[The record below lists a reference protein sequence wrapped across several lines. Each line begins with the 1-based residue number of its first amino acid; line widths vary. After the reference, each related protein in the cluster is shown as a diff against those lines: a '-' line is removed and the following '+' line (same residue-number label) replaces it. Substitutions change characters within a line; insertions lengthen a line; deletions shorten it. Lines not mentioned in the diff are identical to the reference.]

1 MIDYLPLQFLPHEM
15 KLPGGS
21 FSLVLLSFSTHGLL
35 ECGKNSAFS
44 ESRRQN
50 RIPKPWTSLIFFK
63 VMAPLKQTV
72 KYETVLW
79 TLHAT
84 VTILAIVDRFT
95 TNFWPRQSFTIGGGS
110 AGNDRMDSFKEG
122 PWSVVV
128 YDILSRVSG
137 RFSIVTFNFMLITR

>member
-1 MIDYLPLQFLPHEM
+1 MFLKH
-15 KLPGGS
+15 
-21 FSLVLLSFSTHGLL
+21 T
-35 ECGKNSAFS
+35 
-44 ESRRQN
+44 
-50 RIPKPWTSLIFFK
+50 I
-63 VMAPLKQTV
+63 

-84 VTILAIVDRFT
+84 VLILAIVDRFK
-95 TNFWPRQSFTIGGGS
+95 TNFWPRQSFKIGSGS

-128 YDILSRVSG
+128 YDILARVSG